1 LKKDSLPI
9 EYFPQISKLSPNA
22 LRQIGRMVRTKAGD
36 FLQENQNE
44 ALPYS
49 SRDLILE
56 KAMREYGSDIYY
68 IVYSYVKD
76 HSLAEDLT
84 QEVFVKFY
92 KKMDTFR
99 EESSLKTW
107 IVRMAINHCKDYLR
121 RWDTRMISFTN
132 TINDVVKGKFGT
144 PEQTLIEEETN
155 SELIKNLLSLPVKY
169 REIIFLFYFEEMKLA
184 EIAECMDLNINTV
197 KTRLSKGR
205 KLLGAAY
212 QNSEVYNN
220 G

>member
-1 LKKDSLPI
+1 MMCV
-9 EYFPQISKLSPNA
+9 KLVEWK
-22 LRQIGRMVRTKAGD
+22 GRKRVI
-36 FLQENQNE
+36 FLQKNQNE
-44 ALPYS
+44 AFPDT

-56 KAMREYGSDIYY
+56 KAMREYGNDVYY

-76 HSLAEDLT
+76 HCLAEDLT

-92 KKMDTFR
+92 NKMDTFR

-132 TINDVVKGKFGT
+132 TINEVVKGKFGT
-144 PEQTLIEEETN
+144 PEQTLIQKETN
-155 SELIKNLLSLPVKY
+155 SDLIQKLLSLPVKY

-184 EIAECMDLNINTV
+184 EIAECMNLNINTV
-197 KTRLSKGR
+197 KTRLAKGR

-212 QNSEVYNN
+212 QDSEVYNN